1 MREHSNPDCLS
12 FTNLIVCS
20 AGALCS
26 SNLHG
31 EAAVVSERIGKRIG
45 SKGKEEEDGKGEDGC
60 VQDEEL
66 PVWIGLKSRMPTG
79 PFHSVYRLHR

>member
-1 MREHSNPDCLS
+1 M
-12 FTNLIVCS
+12 
-20 AGALCS
+20 
-26 SNLHG
+26 
-31 EAAVVSERIGKRIG
+31 VSERIGKRIG